1 MMFVIFITSD
11 AGDFDISKCARD
23 RRGKVGQPND
33 IKHPLKCW
41 LKIASMVMPVW
52 RTLLFKERI
61 RCQISVQPDRLLSAM
76 ILRSQRIPNSVR
88 VSFSFD
94 NSMAAQLVLRDYD
107 LSKCSRGVAHG
118 LA

>member
-1 MMFVIFITSD
+1 MLAEDCVNGDARLENTAVSSITMKLAPIFNS
-11 AGDFDISKCARD
+11 ARHN
-23 RRGKVGQPND
+23 R
-33 IKHPLKCW
+33 
-41 LKIASMVMPVW
+41 KIWKAAY
-52 RTLLFKERI
+52 KERI